1 MSGSSLRNSPRATGW
16 LAVWLWLL
24 SVLTAAAFPEIGIR
38 QTGGSEVVDAGTTIL
53 GNVPVGTSVTRSYTI
68 RNTGQSTLV
77 ISSVGWTGAGK
88 ADYSGTLS
96 APLTVVPGATASFS
110 VTFAPAKAGAS
121 VAALR
126 METNDWDEGTFD
138 MNFTGIGAVPE
149 VAVTQGGTGNLVS
162 GVSTVNFGSIRPGR
176 QVTRSFTIRNEGKA
190 PLAGL
195 SLTKFGGTDFTM
207 GALPAATLAGESS
220 MVFSVTWTPFGAG
233 TSQASLRLA
242 SNDTDENPFI
252 INLTGTAVQ
261 PWLELELPGGEVIQD
276 DFGTVSFGD
285 VLIQTPVTRSLVV
298 RNASA
303 VPLTGIALSID
314 GPQASM
320 FTVIT
325 PPAAALDPGA
335 TSTVVVSFLSSATG
349 EAAAMLHVTADGAEV
364 PAVDVNLSAVAT
376 PGGDT
381 DDPDGDSV
389 PNLIEYATGSD
400 PLVRSGLP
408 GVLSGTPGAFTFAF
422 KRRVAALNELTLS
435 VEWAADPAGEWTV
448 LEPAALTLVSDDGT
462 LQELVALLPPP
473 PGERQYVR
481 LRATRN

>member
-16 LAVWLWLL
+16 LAAWLWLL

-38 QTGGSEVVDAGTTIL
+38 QTGGSEVVDAGTIIL

-88 ADYSGTLS
+88 ADFSGTLS
-96 APLTVVPGATASFS
+96 APLTVVPGATTSFS

-149 VAVTQGGTGNLVS
+149 VAVTQGGAGNLVS
-162 GVSTVNFGSIRPGR
+162 GVSTVNFGTIRPGG
-176 QVTRSFTIRNEGKA
+176 QVSRSFTIRNEGKA

-261 PWLELELPGGEVIQD
+261 SWLELELPGGEVIQD

-314 GPQASM
+314 GPQASLV
-320 FTVIT
+320 TVT
-325 PPAAALDPGA
+325 PLSG
-335 TSTVVVSFLSSATG
+335 SFLTAGTYKLQITHKGSLRRAQQTSSSPLRYQLLTG
-349 EAAAMLHVTADGAEV
+349 EYQKFSLAVAGNVARDGERLAVTSVSRAITGTNALV
-364 PAVDVNLSAVAT
+364 PISWSAVKGLRYRIQRSLDLQSWTDLAGDITAT
-376 PGGDT
+376 T
-381 DDPDGDSV
+381 
-389 PNLIEYATGSD
+389 EAATTT
-400 PLVRSGLP
+400 VTEGL
-408 GVLSGTPGAFTFAF
+408 GVTKVFY
-422 KRRVAALNELTLS
+422 RVKE
-435 VEWAADPAGEWTV
+435 
-448 LEPAALTLVSDDGT
+448 VS
-462 LQELVALLPPP
+462 P
-473 PGERQYVR
+473 
-481 LRATRN
+481 